1 MSKSIILN
9 SEGGGTAE
17 EVSAVLA
24 VVAQV
29 LCSGTAQLQLGG
41 SAYKGKMYMMRI
53 KLLLFLIKWIQIKKY
68 WEILNSIS

>member
-9 SEGGGTAE
+9 SEGGGTEE

-41 SAYKGKMYMMRI
+41 SAYKGKNIYDEDKVVIIFDKMDPD
-53 KLLLFLIKWIQIKKY
+53 Q
-68 WEILNSIS
+68 EILEDFE